1 MLKVEAAQATK
12 FYHLVFKQIKMLKP
26 YHYNKDHIMA
36 HLHEKGSEFGE
47 AFNKIYLDDKWQKKI
62 ACIGIDF

>member
-1 MLKVEAAQATK
+1 MP
-12 FYHLVFKQIKMLKP
+12 KP
-26 YHYNKDHIMA
+26 YHHNKGHIMA